1 MRAWENNLGEGPDRI
16 LEGVEKEGVTSKELA
31 PGGVAESETGDQGG
45 GEGGKGGRGGTCIWV
60 TRSI

>member
-1 MRAWENNLGEGPDRI
+1 MRRKRI
-16 LEGVEKEGVTSKELA
+16 WGRDQTDFWRGVEKEGVTSKELA